1 MTFKQYLDSLTFEQA
16 QKVRKAI
23 TPGYLVHLI
32 SGRRLVGAHTY
43 AKLKKIDPK
52 LTWETLRG

>member
-1 MTFKQYLDSLTFEQA
+1 MTFKEYLDSLTWEQA

-23 TPGYLVHLI
+23 TPGYLIHLI
-32 SGRRLVGAHTY
+32 SGRRKIGAKTY
-43 AKLKKIDPK
+43 MKLKKIDKK